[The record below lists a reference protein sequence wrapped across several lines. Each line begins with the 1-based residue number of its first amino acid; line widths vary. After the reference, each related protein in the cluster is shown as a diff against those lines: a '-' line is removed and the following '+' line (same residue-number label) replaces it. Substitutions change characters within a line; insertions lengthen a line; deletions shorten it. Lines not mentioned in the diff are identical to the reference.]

1 MTRSGFVA
9 LIGEPNAGKSTLLN
23 QMVGAK
29 ISIVTHKVQ
38 TTRTRIRGVSVEN
51 QSQIIFVDTPG
62 LFTPRR
68 RLDRAM
74 VAAAWNGA
82 ADSDI
87 TLLMVEAHRG
97 LTEGVE
103 KIISS
108 ISEIG
113 KNGKLALV
121 INKIDKV
128 NVNDLLSL
136 SKEINDS
143 HPFVETF
150 MISAEKG
157 KGINDL
163 RLWLA
168 SNLPEG
174 PWLYPDDQISDM
186 PLRMIAAE
194 ITREK
199 LTLRLHQELPYQLTV
214 ETEKWEEKA
223 DKSVRIE
230 QIIYLSRPGHKGI
243 VLGKK
248 GDTIKAVSM
257 ASRLSI
263 ENQSQIIFVDTPG
276 LFIPRRRLDRAMVAA
291 AWNGAAD
298 SDITLLMVEAHRG
311 LTEGVEKIISSIS
324 EIGMNG
330 KIALVINKID
340 KVKVNALLSLSKEIN
355 VRGPFVET
363 FMISAEKGKG
373 INDLRRW
380 LASNL
385 PEGPWLYPDDQISD
399 MPLRMI
405 AAEITREKLT
415 LRLHQE
421 LPYQLTVE
429 TEKWEEKVDKSV
441 RIEQIIYLSRSG
453 HKGIVLG
460 KKGETIKAV
469 SMASRLSIEEFLGAR
484 VHLFL
489 RLKVREKWMEETE
502 RYSEMGLDFKDGNV

>member
-87 TLLMVEAHRG
+87 TLLLVEAHRG

-136 SKEINDS
+136 SKEINDR
-143 HPFVETF
+143 H
-150 MISAEKG
+150 
-157 KGINDL
+157 
-163 RLWLA
+163 
-168 SNLPEG
+168 
-174 PWLYPDDQISDM
+174 
-186 PLRMIAAE
+186 
-194 ITREK
+194 
-199 LTLRLHQELPYQLTV
+199 
-214 ETEKWEEKA
+214 
-223 DKSVRIE
+223 
-230 QIIYLSRPGHKGI
+230 
-243 VLGKK
+243 
-248 GDTIKAVSM
+248 
-257 ASRLSI
+257 
-263 ENQSQIIFVDTPG
+263 
-276 LFIPRRRLDRAMVAA
+276 
-291 AWNGAAD
+291 
-298 SDITLLMVEAHRG
+298 
-311 LTEGVEKIISSIS
+311 
-324 EIGMNG
+324 
-330 KIALVINKID
+330 
-340 KVKVNALLSLSKEIN
+340 
-355 VRGPFVET
+355 PFVET

-429 TEKWEEKVDKSV
+429 TEKWEEKADKSV

>member
-1 MTRSGFVA
+1 MKRSGFVA

-23 QMVGAK
+23 QMVGTK

-38 TTRTRIRGVSVEN
+38 TTRTRIRGVSLED

-62 LFTPRR
+62 LFNHRR

-74 VAAAWNGA
+74 VAAAWSGA

-87 TLLMVEAHRG
+87 TLLLVEAHRG
-97 LTEGVE
+97 LTDGVR

-108 ISEIG
+108 ISEAEFTG
-113 KNGKLALV
+113 KIVLV

-128 NVNDLLSL
+128 DVNDLLSL
-136 SKEINDS
+136 SQEINENY
-143 HPFVETF
+143 PFTETF

-163 RLWLA
+163 RRWLA
-168 SNLPEG
+168 LNLPEG

-214 ETEKWEEKA
+214 ETEKWEEKS

-230 QIIYLSRPGHKGI
+230 Q
-243 VLGKK
+243 
-248 GDTIKAVSM
+248 M
-257 ASRLSI
+257 
-263 ENQSQIIFVDTPG
+263 
-276 LFIPRRRLDRAMVAA
+276 
-291 AWNGAAD
+291 
-298 SDITLLMVEAHRG
+298 
-311 LTEGVEKIISSIS
+311 
-324 EIGMNG
+324 
-330 KIALVINKID
+330 
-340 KVKVNALLSLSKEIN
+340 
-355 VRGPFVET
+355 
-363 FMISAEKGKG
+363 
-373 INDLRRW
+373 
-380 LASNL
+380 
-385 PEGPWLYPDDQISD
+385 
-399 MPLRMI
+399 
-405 AAEITREKLT
+405 
-415 LRLHQE
+415 
-421 LPYQLTVE
+421 
-429 TEKWEEKVDKSV
+429 
-441 RIEQIIYLSRSG
+441 IYLSRSG

-469 SMASRLSIEEFLGAR
+469 SMASRLSIEEFLGTK

-502 RYSEMGLDFKDGNV
+502 RYSEMGLNFRDGNA

>member
-23 QMVGAK
+23 RMVGAK

-38 TTRTRIRGVSVEN
+38 TTRTRIRGV
-51 QSQIIFVDTPG
+51 
-62 LFTPRR
+62 
-68 RLDRAM
+68 
-74 VAAAWNGA
+74 
-82 ADSDI
+82 
-87 TLLMVEAHRG
+87 
-97 LTEGVE
+97 
-103 KIISS
+103 
-108 ISEIG
+108 
-113 KNGKLALV
+113 
-121 INKIDKV
+121 
-128 NVNDLLSL
+128 
-136 SKEINDS
+136 
-143 HPFVETF
+143 
-150 MISAEKG
+150 
-157 KGINDL
+157 
-163 RLWLA
+163 
-168 SNLPEG
+168 
-174 PWLYPDDQISDM
+174 
-186 PLRMIAAE
+186 
-194 ITREK
+194 
-199 LTLRLHQELPYQLTV
+199 
-214 ETEKWEEKA
+214 
-223 DKSVRIE
+223 
-230 QIIYLSRPGHKGI
+230 
-243 VLGKK
+243 
-248 GDTIKAVSM
+248 
-257 ASRLSI
+257 SI

-330 KIALVINKID
+330 KLALVINKID
-340 KVKVNALLSLSKEIN
+340 KVKVNDLLSLSKEIN
-355 VRGPFVET
+355 DRYLFVET
-363 FMISAEKGKG
+363 FMISAEKSKG

-380 LASNL
+380 LAYNL

-429 TEKWEEKVDKSV
+429 TEKWEEKADKSV

-460 KKGETIKAV
+460 KQGETIKAV

>member
-9 LIGEPNAGKSTLLN
+9 LIVEPNAGKSTLLN
-23 QMVGAK
+23 RMVGAK

-38 TTRTRIRGVSVEN
+38 TTRTRIRGV
-51 QSQIIFVDTPG
+51 
-62 LFTPRR
+62 
-68 RLDRAM
+68 
-74 VAAAWNGA
+74 
-82 ADSDI
+82 
-87 TLLMVEAHRG
+87 
-97 LTEGVE
+97 
-103 KIISS
+103 
-108 ISEIG
+108 
-113 KNGKLALV
+113 
-121 INKIDKV
+121 
-128 NVNDLLSL
+128 
-136 SKEINDS
+136 
-143 HPFVETF
+143 
-150 MISAEKG
+150 
-157 KGINDL
+157 
-163 RLWLA
+163 
-168 SNLPEG
+168 
-174 PWLYPDDQISDM
+174 
-186 PLRMIAAE
+186 
-194 ITREK
+194 
-199 LTLRLHQELPYQLTV
+199 
-214 ETEKWEEKA
+214 
-223 DKSVRIE
+223 
-230 QIIYLSRPGHKGI
+230 
-243 VLGKK
+243 
-248 GDTIKAVSM
+248 
-257 ASRLSI
+257 SI

-330 KIALVINKID
+330 KLALVINKID
-340 KVKVNALLSLSKEIN
+340 KVKVNDLLSLSKEIN
-355 VRGPFVET
+355 DRYLFVET
-363 FMISAEKGKG
+363 FMISAEKSKG

-380 LASNL
+380 LAYNL

-429 TEKWEEKVDKSV
+429 TEKWEEKADKSV

-460 KKGETIKAV
+460 KQGETIKAV